1 MKNSEDLTK
10 TIIAAKTGDRK
21 AAAELMPLLYGELR
35 ALGRA
40 LIGRQPPGQ
49 TLQATALVH
58 EAYAKLIGREDP
70 GWDGRRHFFGAA
82 ARAMREI
89 LVDQAR
95 RRAAAKRGGNLKRRD
110 LASDD
115 LPIQSPV
122 EDILALDEALKKL
135 ELQDPEKVQIVL
147 LRFFAGMTIEEIANE
162 LNTSKSSVE
171 RQWRYVRAWLYK
183 ELDESDSG
191 GSLNCDL

>member
-1 MKNSEDLTK
+1 MDNSEKLTE
-10 TIIAAKTGDRK
+10 TIVLAKSGDRK
-21 AAAELMPLLYGELR
+21 AAADLMPLLYGELR

-49 TLQATALVH
+49 SLQATALVH

-70 GWDGRRHFFGAA
+70 GWDGRGHFFGAA

-95 RRAAAKRGGNLKRRD
+95 RRAAVKRGGNLKRRD
-110 LASDD
+110 LPSDD
-115 LPIQSPV
+115 LPIESPV
-122 EDILALDEALKKL
+122 ENILALDEALKKL
-135 ELQDPEKVQIVL
+135 ESQDPEKAQIVM
-147 LRFFAGMTIEEIANE
+147 LRFFTGMTMDEIAVE

-171 RQWRYVRAWLYK
+171 RQWRFIRAWLYK
-183 ELDESDSG
+183 ELDESESDRPAKP
-191 GSLNCDL
+191 